1 MRNIINEFKIFKH
14 NLLLEFAQITNKSDF
29 FYQNYGKI
37 KVYGGGE
44 DGSTREHNPPHFHI
58 EMGNNIEI
66 QVVIPLNIEDE
77 LKTINGELNSKMI
90 KDLKKWFNIP
100 FKNDKNK
107 NNYEALKE
115 YWNTLND
122 GDENVDK
129 V

>member
-1 MRNIINEFKIFKH
+1 MKIFEFKEFKH
-14 NLLLEFAQITNKSDF
+14 NLLLEFAQITNKNDF

-44 DGSTREHNPPHFHI
+44 DGNTREHNPPHFHI
-58 EMGNNIEI
+58 EMNNIEI
-66 QVVIPLNIEDE
+66 QVIIPLNIEDE
-77 LKTINGELNSKMI
+77 LKTINGELNSKLI
-90 KDLKKWFNIP
+90 KDLRKWFKLP

-129 V
+129 I

>member
-1 MRNIINEFKIFKH
+1 MKIFEFKDFKH
-14 NLLLEFAQITNKSDF
+14 NLLLEFAQITNKNDF

-44 DGSTREHNPPHFHI
+44 DGNTREHNPPHFHI
-58 EMGNNIEI
+58 EMNNIEI
-66 QVVIPLNIEDE
+66 QVIIPLNIEDE
-77 LKTINGELNSKMI
+77 LKTINGQLNSKLI
-90 KDLKKWFNIP
+90 KDLRKWFKMP

-129 V
+129 L